1 MADEKKGD
9 KKDDKKAAPAKTGIS
24 WEEITLLI
32 LGLIT
37 IFFVVIPRFNPET
50 ANEPATIY
58 TSDTDGGFNVRGF
71 YDKLVNPRTEV
82 VKDSS
87 GQVVV
92 TNTEASLVDE
102 ATFRARDLFQN
113 TFYFIFFL
121 SIFLSL
127 LFGLIWYHNKVRLK
141 FIKDEYL
148 KKIGLVKTPEQIK
161 VEEAAALAKAQEL
174 STPDTN
180 GMRNQR
186 WETVEKYYNSVNQS
200 DWRTAII
207 EADIMLYDLLD
218 TMSVEG
224 ISIGEKLKNMNKAQ
238 MSTIDF
244 AWRSHRIRNDLAHQG
259 LNFELTRRT
268 VEEAIEGYRRVFN
281 EFSYI

>member
-1 MADEKKGD
+1 MAEE
-9 KKDDKKAAPAKTGIS
+9 KKDDKKAPTAPAKTGIS
-24 WEEITLLI
+24 WEEICLLI
-32 LGLIT
+32 LGLVT

-50 ANEPATIY
+50 ANQPATL
-58 TSDTDGGFNVRGF
+58 TSDANSDGGFDVRGWYQKVF
-71 YDKLVNPRTEV
+71 SPRTEV
-82 VKDSS
+82 LRDST
-87 GQVVV
+87 GQVISTTQEV
-92 TNTEASLVDE
+92 SLADE
-102 ATFRARDLFQN
+102 AQFRARDLFEN

-121 SIFLSL
+121 SIFCCL
-127 LFGLIWYHNKVRLK
+127 LFGLVWYHNKVRLN

-161 VEEAAALAKAQEL
+161 QEEAAALIKEHEL
-174 STPDTN
+174 ATPDTN
-180 GMRNQR
+180 GMRNPR
-186 WETVEKYYNSVNQS
+186 WETVEKYYNSANQS

-224 ISIGEKLKNMNKAQ
+224 ISIGEKLKNMNRAQ
-238 MSTIDF
+238 MATLDF
-244 AWRSHRIRNDLAHQG
+244 AWRSHKIRNELAHQG
-259 LNFELTRRT
+259 LNFELTRRM

>member
-1 MADEKKGD
+1 MADV
-9 KKDDKKAAPAKTGIS
+9 KKDDKKPAAPAASSGFS
-24 WEEITLLI
+24 WEEVLLLI

-50 ANEPATIY
+50 ANEPAAIY
-58 TSDTDGGFNVRGF
+58 TSDTDGGFDVRGWYKRVF
-71 YDKLVNPRTEV
+71 SPRTEV
-82 VKDSS
+82 LKDSN
-87 GQVVV
+87 GQVISTTQEV
-92 TNTEASLVDE
+92 SLVE
-102 ATFRARDLFQN
+102 ETKFRVTDFFKN
-113 TFYFIFFL
+113 TFYFIFFM

-127 LFGLIWYHNKVRLK
+127 LFGLVWYHNKVRLE

-148 KKIGLVKTPEQIK
+148 RKLGLVKSAEQNK
-161 VEEAAALAKAQEL
+161 LEEDAAIAKAQEL

-180 GMRNQR
+180 GMRNPR
-186 WETVEKYYNSVNQS
+186 WEAVEKYYNSANQS

-218 TMSVEG
+218 TMNVEG
-224 ISIGEKLKNMNKAQ
+224 ISIGEKLKNVNKAQ
-238 MSTIDF
+238 IATLDF
-244 AWRSHRIRNDLAHQG
+244 AWRSHKIRNELAHQG
-259 LNFELTRRT
+259 LNFELSRRI

>member
-1 MADEKKGD
+1 MADV
-9 KKDDKKAAPAKTGIS
+9 KKDDKKPAAPAAKTGIS
-24 WEEITLLI
+24 WEEILLLI

-37 IFFVVIPRFNPET
+37 IFFVVIPRFDPDT

-58 TSDTDGGFNVRGF
+58 TSDTDGSFNVRGWYSKVF
-71 YDKLVNPRTEV
+71 EPRTEV
-82 VKDSS
+82 LRDTS
-87 GQVVV
+87 GQVIST
-92 TNTEASLVDE
+92 TNEVSLVDE
-102 ATFRARDLFQN
+102 ATFRARDLFEN
-113 TFYFIFFL
+113 TFYFIFFM

-127 LFGLIWYHNKVRLK
+127 LFGLVWYHNKVRLAH
-141 FIKDEYL
+141 IKEEYL
-148 KKIGLVKTPEQIK
+148 KKLGLIKTPEQIQQ
-161 VEEAAALAKAQEL
+161 EEAAALLKDREL

-180 GMRNQR
+180 GMRNPR
-186 WETVEKYYNSVNQS
+186 WETVEKYYNSANQS

-218 TMSVEG
+218 TMNVEG

-238 MSTIDF
+238 MATLDF
-244 AWRSHRIRNDLAHQG
+244 AWRSHKIRNELAHQG